1 MKYAEYL
8 TNEILNSPDGINV
21 NMLASIRNY
30 ETGEELVQVGGIY
43 SRYLGKYIPVA
54 ADPAVIWHLN
64 KGQMKLFELLPQVL
78 DKSIKNPV
86 TEVIAY
92 GGRRT
97 GKTEGAVL
105 MALALTLIYP
115 RSVGALYGYDYESAL
130 NALDKIFRMVPDNW
144 IVRWNQQKKILYFA
158 NGSEIR
164 FKTAKAGKRAGRSFA
179 FSWVILDEPSFY
191 DNASQILTGVLP
203 ATIESHGAVF
213 MITSPAGRD
222 AVFWETEKS
231 KDPDPEISESIRT
244 IYFGSTFDNPFIDA
258 KGIAKIKILAK
269 TMSKTDYQQEILGE
283 PANIDGLVLYDW
295 HRVIH
300 VKSSSLL
307 GKDITQEVC
316 LELFKVH
323 AEWIFGMD
331 FNESPMALS
340 AWKLYDKG
348 HLHCHL
354 SVLQDNMNAMKF
366 GQEVLLPFLRSQ
378 YPGIPDAELTKKCI
392 IIGDATGQ
400 WKGVGEHDWKQLP
413 SWSHLKTL
421 GFTVLAPDDR
431 VFYQPR
437 AVKHGTKRNSN
448 MNRIGS
454 GGMNPRKIDRMEAV
468 RSRLY
473 DMEGHSYISVGAD
486 VSDVIKMAENLQLY
500 HGQPD
505 KFSEWEHLWDAW
517 SYPIFKF
524 FPRKTIDKTLHS
536 GYIALV
542 EKTIAKYSTP

>member
-1 MKYAEYL
+1 MSKLHHAQAARSPMKYAEYL

-258 KGIAKIKILAK
+258 KGLAKIKILAK

-295 HRVIH
+295 NRVIH
-300 VKSSSLL
+300 VKSSALL

-316 LELFKVH
+316 LELFNVH

-331 FNESPMALS
+331 FNESPMAMS
-340 AWKLYDKG
+340 VWKLYNKG
-348 HLHCHL
+348 HLHCHM

-378 YPGIPDAELTKKCI
+378 YPGIPDAELVKKCI

-400 WKGVGEHDWKQLP
+400 WKGYGL
-413 SWSHLKTL
+413 T
-421 GFTVLAPDDR
+421 
-431 VFYQPR
+431 
-437 AVKHGTKRNSN
+437 
-448 MNRIGS
+448 
-454 GGMNPRKIDRMEAV
+454 
-468 RSRLY
+468 
-473 DMEGHSYISVGAD
+473 
-486 VSDVIKMAENLQLY
+486 
-500 HGQPD
+500 
-505 KFSEWEHLWDAW
+505 
-517 SYPIFKF
+517 
-524 FPRKTIDKTLHS
+524 
-536 GYIALV
+536 
-542 EKTIAKYSTP
+542 

>member
-1 MKYAEYL
+1 
-8 TNEILNSPDGINV
+8 
-21 NMLASIRNY
+21 
-30 ETGEELVQVGGIY
+30 
-43 SRYLGKYIPVA
+43 
-54 ADPAVIWHLN
+54 
-64 KGQMKLFELLPQVL
+64 
-78 DKSIKNPV
+78 
-86 TEVIAY
+86 
-92 GGRRT
+92 
-97 GKTEGAVL
+97 
-105 MALALTLIYP
+105 
-115 RSVGALYGYDYESAL
+115 
-130 NALDKIFRMVPDNW
+130 
-144 IVRWNQQKKILYFA
+144 
-158 NGSEIR
+158 
-164 FKTAKAGKRAGRSFA
+164 
-179 FSWVILDEPSFY
+179 
-191 DNASQILTGVLP
+191 
-203 ATIESHGAVF
+203 
-213 MITSPAGRD
+213 
-222 AVFWETEKS
+222 
-231 KDPDPEISESIRT
+231 
-244 IYFGSTFDNPFIDA
+244 
-258 KGIAKIKILAK
+258 
-269 TMSKTDYQQEILGE
+269 
-283 PANIDGLVLYDW
+283 
-295 HRVIH
+295 

-378 YPGIPDAELTKKCI
+378 YPGIPDAELVKKCI

-431 VFYQPR
+431 VFHQPR
-437 AVKHGTKRNSN
+437 AVKHGTKRNAN
-448 MNRIGS
+448 INRIGS

-473 DMEGHSYISVGAD
+473 DMEGHSYLSVGAD
-486 VSDVIKMAENLQLY
+486 CSDVIKMAENLQLY

-524 FPRKTIDKTLHS
+524 FPRKTIDKALNS